1 MQIEKVNNSKELETA
16 KEMRDIANEK
26 IQKESHSL
34 ASKLIERIKV
44 EASQGRYK
52 GDFLIS
58 GGLEEKAYLETQK
71 ILESLGYEVSG
82 DTSPY
87 VCRYWRIVW

>member
-1 MQIEKVNNSKELETA
+1 MLTEKANISKEWETA
-16 KEMRDIANEK
+16 KKMRDIANEK
-26 IQKESHSL
+26 IQKDSHSL
-34 ASKLIERIKV
+34 ASKLIEKIKA
-44 EASQGRYK
+44 EANQGRYK

-58 GGLEEKAYLETQK
+58 GGLEKEAYLETQK
-71 ILESLGYEVSG
+71 ILKSLGYEVSG